1 MAAECR
7 DDVGLSIVEYL
18 TELASNRREVV
29 EQGYTMTRKT
39 PLTRRT
45 FVRPSKLSAYWST
58 SCTADVCKLALA
70 VCRSSVYSDSRR
82 RSLHWEFATR
92 TESIQNLNRSLWS
105 HTCRELAFKTLFVGI
120 LGVNRGDY
128 LATCAGDQA
137 KWQNDTVRLKYQS
150 PLLSIR

>member
-45 FVRPSKLSAYWST
+45 FVRPSKLSAY
-58 SCTADVCKLALA
+58 
-70 VCRSSVYSDSRR
+70 
-82 RSLHWEFATR
+82 
-92 TESIQNLNRSLWS
+92 
-105 HTCRELAFKTLFVGI
+105 
-120 LGVNRGDY
+120 
-128 LATCAGDQA
+128 
-137 KWQNDTVRLKYQS
+137 
-150 PLLSIR
+150 